1 MVTLRQL
8 KLERKRAFRGVL
20 RNLNP
25 AEKALNQLHRE
36 IVRRLSKHNVE
47 LLDVEDAQRIV
58 EYSQI
63 FYDLVKKYAVG
74 VGQNLG
80 AFFI

>member
-8 KLERKRAFRGVL
+8 KLERKRAFRAVL

-25 AEKALNQLHRE
+25 SEKALNQLHRE

-47 LLDVEDAQRIV
+47 LLDVDDATRII
-58 EYSQI
+58 EFSQV
-63 FYDLVKKYAVG
+63 FYDLVKKYAMDCAL
-74 VGQNLG
+74 NLG